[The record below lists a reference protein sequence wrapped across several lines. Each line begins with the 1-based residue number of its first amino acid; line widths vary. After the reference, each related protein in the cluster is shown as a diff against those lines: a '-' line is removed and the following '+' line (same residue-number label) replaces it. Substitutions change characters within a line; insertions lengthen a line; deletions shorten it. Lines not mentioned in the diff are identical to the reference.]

1 MYEIDYYPYR
11 KKLKYKSR
19 WLILVLMLICLSS
32 IYWLITLEQTI
43 IRVNPELIMI
53 SEPNKLVVMN
63 KETETV
69 IGDLTTEEQYLNEI
83 EELDEV
89 LQSQAIVS
97 SEKK

>member
-1 MYEIDYYPYR
+1 
-11 KKLKYKSR
+11 
-19 WLILVLMLICLSS
+19 
-32 IYWLITLEQTI
+32 
-43 IRVNPELIMI
+43 MI
-53 SEPNKLVVMN
+53 SEPKKLVVMN